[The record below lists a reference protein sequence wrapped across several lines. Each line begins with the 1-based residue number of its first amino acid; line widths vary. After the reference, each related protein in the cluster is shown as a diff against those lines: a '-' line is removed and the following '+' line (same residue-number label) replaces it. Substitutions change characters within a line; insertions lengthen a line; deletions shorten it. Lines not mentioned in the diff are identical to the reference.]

1 MKPEKISYFKKT
13 YRFVFQPKDPLK
25 YGRKRFYISS
35 GRLEDY
41 IGKNNAETVIRK
53 AEEMKVDKK
62 RLKFRETGIL
72 DIYLK

>member
-1 MKPEKISYFKKT
+1 MELSISYLERT
-13 YRFVFQPKDPLK
+13 YRFVFQP
-25 YGRKRFYISS
+25 
-35 GRLEDY
+35 
-41 IGKNNAETVIRK
+41 K

>member
-1 MKPEKISYFKKT
+1 MEIDISYFERN
-13 YRFVFQPKDPLK
+13 YRFVFQPKDPSK
-25 YGRKRFYISS
+25 FGGRFRFYVSS
-35 GRLEDY
+35 GRLVEY

-62 RLKFRETGIL
+62 RLKFRETGVV